1 MTYLVTMGTL
11 FGQMERPGRKIRR
24 KLLTTDDLEQVMVM
38 VGDGASLREASST
51 YKCNELGGRSEVRIT
66 QTMNRHNPLMVLY
79 DLICSCFMG
88 IHYNIIPVTTGD
100 FTHTL
105 HNYDVLPE
113 YTKNTRSYT
122 MTYTGHDR
130 RLYS

>member
-1 MTYLVTMGTL
+1 
-11 FGQMERPGRKIRR
+11 
-24 KLLTTDDLEQVMVM
+24 
-38 VGDGASLREASST
+38 
-51 YKCNELGGRSEVRIT
+51 
-66 QTMNRHNPLMVLY
+66 
-79 DLICSCFMG
+79 MG

-105 HNYDVLPE
+105 HKYDVLPE

-130 RLYS
+130 